1 MTLNAESLDAFAQLA
16 KAIGLLES
24 NGQPNPSWFGDPI
37 GAAAST
43 GNQHGLR
50 HLLADDDQREA
61 LLGFVDAALGP
72 PERGE
77 RSGQTWVPLFTES
90 DPHLTV
96 YAVLEETAGHVRLG
110 AGLEHTTASGPPRV
124 ATRVH
129 VPLFRFGRR
138 GEPAPAEVGTVPGW
152 LLLGTNGARV
162 EIGVAATF
170 SEAAPPPGAAALAG
184 ICFDLAIP
192 TAPGDQ
198 LGVKLELRGLQLP
211 GASAPR
217 DIAVDASSLDELGSD
232 VLGLVLGL
240 VRAQADALTGLD
252 PALASFRAIAGLLGL
267 RAVTGLP
274 PLPLADLPVLGL
286 SALVGWVEE
295 VLADDSARDAWLGEL
310 ASLVGGTVVAADD
323 AVRIAAGRLDVT
335 AGIRVGSGAAGHA
348 VLVPWVE
355 LSLDT
360 RAGAR
365 VRVSADLLRADT
377 GTGACTALP
386 SLRAEAVFGA
396 DAGGAALLSG
406 STPSVGSLHTGVALD
421 PAGRPA
427 FVLTLHD
434 VIATSGGPTHDVLDV
449 SSPSAALDSVTTVL
463 EGALADAIDGLG
475 PSGAFVSRLLGLDP
489 PAGIDPLDVS
499 AFFTDPL
506 GAIRSYWRDLTADPA
521 ATADVLGRLR
531 ALLTGAPVA
540 SVPGSGTKTDPW
552 RVDLA
557 DGVEL
562 DVWRDDDHLLV
573 DLVGRVTTPVLTEY
587 EVAGTLG
594 ITLLRADL
602 SGSTAAFLVE
612 AYGSLSVRRE
622 DSQPA
627 RLALGA
633 AALEATA
640 FVARASWMPGRGLRA
655 SFGAEDLAVVLGGS
669 DERIPLSLPT
679 LDTDGKLVLPTP
691 DWDAVEQAAG
701 VLLAELGLPVVD
713 ALLGL
718 AGWTGTGA
726 HLPLAGLVGADPG
739 GAVRAWLADLVLDC
753 DRIRLALGPV
763 AALLNGFRWAAPLGT
778 GSARDPFRCP
788 VAGEPRAPGLAVWTE
803 PGCPPNTDD
812 LLRSLGSLAGG
823 ELPDPAALV
832 GVLRGSA
839 QALPDLAD
847 LLVGRDSLGEGLG
860 LLLTRWAGTDGLV
873 GRPAALPD
881 DVTAVELDGLS
892 YDELVALGSVGHLV
906 SDVLDPVP
914 VAVVLVGCEPTW
926 VSDRPAGTA
935 FDRSGADSSGT
946 VPAAGGGAWFVR
958 LPTPADAAA
967 ARPERGGVGEQAARL
982 AGVLAD
988 RSDPVVLVGYGA
1000 CGAAV
1005 IRAASTLAAV
1015 TGVVTVGT
1023 PWAGLAVDS
1032 LNGGLG
1038 GDALRLLR
1046 RLRRADEETWP
1057 DPLLAL
1063 EATPLE
1069 QVRGVVRRSLDVLA
1083 PGRDLPSAGAEAR
1096 RPGLAVH
1103 AVFGN
1108 LDEES
1113 LGHGLAAFVA
1123 DGIRARA
1130 AASALGSAGLDTD
1143 GDTTPTAV
1151 HAGIDLPVTDLD
1163 LGGLRLGVGA
1173 TVELCEIGPAPDG
1186 APDGTGLTASP
1197 VRGVVVDVHLGV
1209 TDGWLVGGPGSG
1221 STVGELR
1228 WMSARIDVPL
1238 DGRPGET
1245 ELVLHEALGFGVDR
1259 ERWVVRADATGA
1271 APDVPA
1277 ADLTTAVP
1285 EVRVLLADVVAR
1297 LRAASADLA
1306 ALLDLLGL
1314 VRGGGLDPDGL
1325 DRLLYDTAVTMRAR
1339 IAAAP
1344 AEVAS
1349 LLRALVPAAT
1359 GTGTAV
1365 GWSVGPATVGVDL
1378 ATGSVTGALRVTTP
1392 GLPPFAVDVATGP
1405 TNVAATASL
1414 GALDPS
1420 ALGGEIG
1427 GGLRLHAGTSP
1438 AGVRVESAVPGGSV
1452 REVALLPSPDPGAVR
1467 DLATVLLPTVTAHG
1481 VLAALRQRVSSAAA
1495 AALDA
1500 ALDALGLLTPRDPLG
1515 FRDVVLPIGLIQ
1527 DPGGWL
1533 RHGVASWRTNAAASS
1548 VALLDA
1554 LAPLVVPDR
1563 GAAVDWPIAEGA
1575 VVTYAVESGD
1585 RLRLVLD
1592 LSFDVDGGDGTT
1604 VTTHVGGGL
1613 VIGPDAQPR
1622 PTLDV
1627 SVDVDG
1633 RGLRFTVAPDTDPSV
1648 RLSLLRP
1655 PAAPLPVYPDGPG
1668 LGAALAAA
1676 GEMILPAVLDAISA
1690 HRDDAGTA
1698 LVKAVGQAVFDLGA
1712 ALDLRDGTDFT
1723 AARLAAFAENPA
1735 ARLGARLPQLVSTGV
1750 AALAAALDPGGS
1762 VVAVTTGTGTGT
1774 GTLTVAFGTGAP
1786 VVLVLDASG
1795 AVPALE
1801 LRADVDIDGVGR
1813 FVLERL
1819 RLSAAGVEVAAL
1831 LGPVVLDLGSFALR
1845 PLLAIRAGSALGSG
1859 RVIGIGLALDDDAA
1873 QAVEFRWGL
1882 DAAPP
1887 TLTAV
1892 HRTAAGE
1899 TLGGA
1904 GDASQWLLALAL
1916 SLAGG
1921 LVADGLT
1928 SVLTAQATAVLQ
1940 GVVFSDSPGST
1951 AVDAALALDLLDAD
1965 ALLARLKRLLWNAAQ
1980 EPALSVT
1987 LGGLVTI
1994 ALASTGTTTRQ
2005 LGMSLSIVPGR
2016 RFTLV
2021 DSDTRVELEVDAN
2034 WVDPDVPAGLAI
2046 YVLSGTSATTLTIDP
2061 AVSVAGL
2068 GLRFTKASGP
2078 LLSLGAVTLDA
2089 IATHVYAEASP
2100 AGTGGGVRL
2109 ELAGLA
2115 FSPGGGG
2122 GTNAVANSILN
2133 DAGQAGPSSRPAFSP
2148 SLAVQQHPGLDPAT
2162 SLRAGPPPGPWWILV
2177 QRQLGPLYL
2186 ERLGFD
2192 SVETEGTVSRISL
2205 YFDGRVSILGLT
2217 AAVDRLSLSWTGG
2230 DVLDVDNWAV
2240 DLMGFAVAADLSGA
2254 SLAGGMR
2261 KTIGPPED
2269 DGPVSYVG
2277 MLLGRFGVYGLSVFG
2292 GYTDDAGNPSFFVF
2306 GAINGPIGGP
2316 PAFFVTGLGGGL
2328 GINRGLRVPDDAAR
2342 FHEFPFI
2349 AALDPAARPPEDPMD
2364 ELRKLN
2370 TYFPPQRG
2378 SFWFAAGISFTSFAL
2393 VDGIAVVAVSFGDG
2407 LEINLLGLARMAL
2420 PRPEAALVS
2429 IELGLLARFSTH
2441 EGVFLIR
2448 AALTENSWLLYPD
2461 VRLSGG
2467 FAFATWWKGPLA
2479 GQFVL
2484 TLGGYHPDFHRD
2496 GYPDVPRLGLAWRVS
2511 DQIAVKGGAYLALTS
2526 EALMAGVDVEITAN
2540 FGWAWARVAFG
2551 AHGIVYFDPFWYEV
2565 EAYARISAGV
2575 KISTFFGT
2583 VRISI
2588 STSGR
2593 ITVWGPE
2600 FSGRARFE
2608 VGPCGITVP
2617 FGSGHRV
2624 EPRTLSWAEFVAK
2637 YLEDAG
2643 GGTARVLS
2651 AITGRGTLPAATGG
2665 DRSAPTSDGTPTRP
2679 FEVYAEFELTLVT
2692 TVPTSA
2698 VDVDLA
2704 GGPVPVPV
2712 VRSDGLPATLGLKP
2726 MRAGS
2731 LTSTLRIRLARRDP
2745 VTGVWTALPDQLR
2758 VLGGNLAAAE
2768 PRPEGSAVGRE
2779 SFPIGAWGAPDAPG
2793 LPAAPLP
2800 KGDVVRAGN
2809 QVRLVAEATTMARG
2823 PEIDYYRV
2831 EASRRPLP
2839 LQAGGPSRG
2848 DLLATA
2854 GTVAVPQPTTVAA
2867 ALQAAGERLFAV
2879 PVETLPVGV
2888 LSSGPRSGLAR
2899 ASYRGEVA
2907 APPLFGTLADG
2918 MVEENADDATAART
2932 PPAPAPEPRPL
2943 RPPVVVGYL
2952 TAGSGVAARASGTSV
2967 SDRRIKRRPAP
2978 TLDSV
2983 QARLGSHLPV
2993 RLHTVLAPATERSG
3007 TLAVERV
3014 PRTEATGAARSYPL
3028 GSSGVDGVVGGL
3040 TNGLEPVGAT
3050 ADGRARSARTEEQA
3064 TGRRLDSGELVVL
3077 ALPDASVDV
3086 PPTRSGPRPVLV
3098 VDGQARVTVLRGDGE
3113 VVVDTTTTDRLPLP
3127 AGAALVAVQADGLV
3141 DDGDGVAG
3149 WHIRSR
3155 VCSLGSHAALAAGC
3169 VLTADGG
3176 PTTRGA
3182 TWLTAGELLADA
3194 AAVRTRFA
3202 RPVRAVAI
3210 VVEEGDADRV
3220 DAVSLDLSGTRR
3232 ATDANGDEQPPTVLL
3247 SGDQAVLVYPVEP
3260 QEPGKRPATV
3270 RVRAGGDWRVTGVLG
3285 AEQGVGELTR
3295 QVVRN
3300 GVVAAGGRLLAGT
3313 GKGCRISWDDQGTG
3327 DSHGR
3332 R

>member
-37 GAAAST
+37 GAATST

-50 HLLADDDQREA
+50 HLLADDDQREG
-61 LLGFVDAALGP
+61 LLGFVDEALGP

-77 RSGQTWVPLFTES
+77 RSRQTWVPLFTES

-110 AGLEHTTASGPPRV
+110 AGLEHTTAGGPPRV

-129 VPLFRFGRR
+129 VPLFRFARR
-138 GEPAPAEVGTVPGW
+138 GEPAPAEAGTMPGW

-170 SEAAPPPGAAALAG
+170 SESAPPPPGEPAIAG

-232 VLGLVLGL
+232 VLDLVLGL
-240 VRAQADALTGLD
+240 VRAQADVLTGLD
-252 PALASFRAIAGLLGL
+252 PALAPFRAIAGLFGL
-267 RAVTGLP
+267 RAVAGLP
-274 PLPLADLPVLGL
+274 PLPLADLPALGP
-286 SALVGWVEE
+286 SALVGWVEQ
-295 VLADDSARDAWLGEL
+295 VLADDTARDAWLGEL
-310 ASLVGGTVVAADD
+310 ASLVDGTVVAADD
-323 AVRIAAGRLDVT
+323 AVRITAGRLDVT
-335 AGIRVGSGAAGHA
+335 VGVRVGSGAAVHA

-355 LSLDT
+355 VSVDT
-360 RAGAR
+360 RSGAR
-365 VRVSADLLRADT
+365 ARLSADLLRADT

-396 DAGGAALLSG
+396 DAGGTALLAG

-421 PAGRPA
+421 PTGRPA

-434 VIATSGGPTHDVLDV
+434 VVATSGGPHHDVLDL
-449 SSPSAALDSVTTVL
+449 SSPSAALDSATAVL
-463 EGALADAIDGLG
+463 ESALAAAIDGLG
-475 PSGAFVSRLLGLDP
+475 PSGAFVNRLLGLDP

-506 GAIRSYWRDLTADPA
+506 GAVRTYWKDLTADPA

-540 SVPGSGTKTDPW
+540 SVTGSGTTTAPW
-552 RVDLA
+552 RVELA

-562 DVWRDDDHLLV
+562 DVWRDDDQLLA
-573 DLVGRVTTPVLTEY
+573 DLIGRVTTPVLAEY

-602 SGSTAAFLVE
+602 SRGTAAFLVE
-612 AYGSLSVRRE
+612 AHGSLSLSRQ
-622 DSQPA
+622 DSEPA

-633 AALEATA
+633 AALEARA
-640 FVARASWMPGRGLRA
+640 FVARANWAPGRGFRTT
-655 SFGAEDLAVVLGGS
+655 FGAEDLAVVVGGS
-669 DERIPLSLPT
+669 DERIPLGLPA
-679 LDTDGKLVLPTP
+679 LDADGRLVLPTP
-691 DWDAVEQAAG
+691 DWDAVERAAG
-701 VLLAELGLPVVD
+701 VLLAELRLPVVD
-713 ALLGL
+713 ALLAL
-718 AGWTGTGA
+718 VGWTGTGA

-739 GAVRAWLADLVLDC
+739 AALREWLADLVLDC

-763 AALLNGFRWAAPLGT
+763 AALLNGFRWSAPLGT
-778 GSARDPFRCP
+778 GSVRDPFRCP

-823 ELPDPAALV
+823 ERPDPAVLV

-847 LLVGRDSLGEGLG
+847 LLVGRASLAEGLG

-914 VAVVLVGCEPTW
+914 VAVVHVGCEPTW
-926 VSDRPAGTA
+926 VTDRPVGTA

-946 VPAAGGGAWFVR
+946 VPAVGGGTWFVR
-958 LPTPADAAA
+958 LPTPADAAT
-967 ARPERGGVGEQAARL
+967 ARPERGGIGEQAARL

-1015 TGVVTVGT
+1015 TDVVTVGT

-1032 LNGGLG
+1032 LSGGLG

-1103 AVFGN
+1103 AVFGS

-1123 DGIRARA
+1123 DGIQARV
-1130 AASALGSAGLDTD
+1130 AASALGSPALDTD

-1163 LGGLRLGVGA
+1163 LGGLRVGVGA
-1173 TVELCEIGPAPDG
+1173 TVELCQIGRAPDG
-1186 APDGTGLTASP
+1186 PGLAASP

-1221 STVGELR
+1221 STIGELR

-1259 ERWVVRADATGA
+1259 ERWVVRADPTGA
-1271 APDVPA
+1271 APGVPA

-1306 ALLDLLGL
+1306 TLLDLLGL
-1314 VRGGGLDPDGL
+1314 TRDGGLDPDGL

-1339 IAAAP
+1339 IADAP

-1365 GWSVGPATVGVDL
+1365 GWSVGPATIGLDV
-1378 ATGSVTGALRVTTP
+1378 ATGSLTGALRATTP
-1392 GLPPFAVDVATGP
+1392 GLPPFAVDVAMGP
-1405 TNVAATASL
+1405 TDVAATASL

-1427 GGLRLHAGTSP
+1427 GGLRLLAGASP
-1438 AGVRVESAVPGGSV
+1438 ATVRVEWAAPDGSV
-1452 REVALLPSPDPGAVR
+1452 REVALVPSPDPGAVR
-1467 DLATVLLPTVTAHG
+1467 DLATVLLPAVTAHG
-1481 VLAALRQRVSSAAA
+1481 LLGALRQQVSTAAA
-1495 AALDA
+1495 SALDA
-1500 ALDALGLLTPRDPLG
+1500 ALDAVGLLTPPDPLG

-1527 DPGGWL
+1527 EPGGWL
-1533 RHGVASWRTNAAASS
+1533 RHGVASWRTNAAASA

-1554 LAPLVVPDR
+1554 LAPLVVPNR
-1563 GAAVDWPIAEGA
+1563 GAAAGWPIAEGA
-1575 VVTYAVESGD
+1575 VVSYAVESGD

-1633 RGLRFTVAPDTDPSV
+1633 RGLRLAVAPDTDPAV

-1655 PAAPLPVYPDGPG
+1655 PAAPLPLYPDGPG

-1676 GEMILPAVLDAISA
+1676 GEMVLPPVLDAIAA
-1690 HRDDAGTA
+1690 HRDDAGTS
-1698 LVKAVGQAVFDLGA
+1698 LVKAVGQAVFDLCA

-1735 ARLGARLPQLVSTGV
+1735 ARLGARLPQLVSTGA
-1750 AALAAALDPGGS
+1750 AALAAALDPDGS
-1762 VVAVTTGTGTGT
+1762 VVTVTTGTGTGT
-1774 GTLTVAFGTGAP
+1774 GTLTVGFGTGAP

-1801 LRADVDIDGVGR
+1801 LRADVDIVGVGR

-1859 RVIGIGLALDDDAA
+1859 RMVGVGLALDDDAA
-1873 QAVEFRWGL
+1873 RAVEFRWGL
-1882 DAAPP
+1882 DADPP

-1892 HRTAAGE
+1892 QRTARGE
-1899 TLGGA
+1899 TLGSA
-1904 GDASQWLLALAL
+1904 TEASQWLLALAL

-1921 LVADGLT
+1921 LVADGLNG
-1928 SVLTAQATAVLQ
+1928 VLTAEATAVLR
-1940 GVVFSDSPGST
+1940 GVVFGDSPGST
-1951 AVDAALALDLLDAD
+1951 EVDTGLALDLLDAD
-1965 ALLARLKRLLWNAAQ
+1965 ALLARLQRLLWNAAQ

-2021 DSDTRVELEVDAN
+2021 EGDTRVELEVDAS

-2061 AVSVAGL
+2061 DVSVAGL
-2068 GLRFTKASGP
+2068 GVRFTKASGP

-2133 DAGQAGPSSRPAFSP
+2133 DAGQAGASSRPAFSP
-2148 SLAVQQHPGLDPAT
+2148 SLAVQQHPGLDPAI

-2230 DVLDVDNWAV
+2230 DVLDVDSWAV
-2240 DLMGFAVAADLSGA
+2240 DLMGLAVAADLSGA
-2254 SLAGGMR
+2254 SLAGGML
-2261 KTIGPPED
+2261 KTIGPPE

-2292 GYTDDAGNPSFFVF
+2292 GYTDDAGDPSFFVF

-2364 ELRKLN
+2364 ELRRLN
-2370 TYFPPQRG
+2370 AYFPPQRG

-2429 IELGLLARFSTH
+2429 IELGLLARFSTR

-2496 GYPDVPRLGLAWRVS
+2496 GYPQVPRLGLAWRVS

-2526 EALMAGVDVEITAN
+2526 EALMAGVDVEVTAN

-2551 AHGIVYFDPFWYEV
+2551 AHGIVFFDPFWYEV

-2617 FGSGHRV
+2617 FGSGRRV
-2624 EPRTLSWAEFVAK
+2624 EPRTLSWPEFVAK

-2679 FEVYAEFELTLVT
+2679 FEVYAEFELTVVT

-2731 LTSTLRIRLARRDP
+2731 LSSTLRIRLARRDP

-2758 VLGGNLAAAE
+2758 VLGGNLAAAQL
-2768 PRPEGSAVGRE
+2768 RPEGSAVGRE

-2879 PVETLPVGV
+2879 PVEALPAGV
-2888 LSSGPRSGLAR
+2888 LSSGTRSGLAR

-2918 MVEENADDATAART
+2918 MVEENAHDPTAART
-2932 PPAPAPEPRPL
+2932 PPPPPPEPRPL

-2952 TAGSGVAARASGTSV
+2952 TAGSGVAARASGTTV

-2983 QARLGSHLPV
+2983 QARLGTHLPV
-2993 RLHTVLAPATERSG
+2993 RLHTVVAPATERSG

-3028 GSSGVDGVVGGL
+3028 GSSAVGGTVGGL
-3040 TNGLEPVGAT
+3040 TGGFEPVGAT
-3050 ADGRARSARTEEQA
+3050 ADGHARAARAASTEAET
-3064 TGRRLDSGELVVL
+3064 TGRPLDSGELIVL

-3086 PPTRSGPRPVLV
+3086 PRGRSGPRPVLA

-3127 AGAALVAVQADGLV
+3127 AGAALVAVQADGVV

-3176 PTTRGA
+3176 PATRGA
-3182 TWLTAGELLADA
+3182 TWLTAGELLAAA

-3220 DAVSLDLSGTRR
+3220 DAVSLDLSGARR
-3232 ATDANGDEQPPTVLL
+3232 ATYANGDEQPPTVLL
-3247 SGDQAVLVYPVEP
+3247 SGDQAALVYPVEP
-3260 QEPGKRPATV
+3260 EEPGKRPVTV
-3270 RVRAGGDWRVTGVLG
+3270 RVRAGGDWQVTGVLG
-3285 AEQGVGELTR
+3285 AEHGVDELTR

-3313 GKGCRISWDDQGTG
+3313 AKGCRISWDDQGTG
-3327 DSHGR
+3327 DAHGR

>member
-24 NGQPNPSWFGDPI
+24 NGHPNPSWFGDPI

-61 LLGFVDAALGP
+61 LLGFVDEALGP

-96 YAVLEETAGHVRLG
+96 YAVLEEAAGHVRLG
-110 AGLEHTTASGPPRV
+110 AGLEHTTAGGPPRV

-129 VPLFRFGRR
+129 VPLFRFARR
-138 GEPAPAEVGTVPGW
+138 GEPAPTEAGTMPGW

-170 SEAAPPPGAAALAG
+170 SEGAPPPGEAALAG

-232 VLGLVLGL
+232 VLHLVLGL

-252 PALASFRAIAGLLGL
+252 PALEPFRAITGLLGL
-267 RAVTGLP
+267 RAVAGLP

-323 AVRIAAGRLDVT
+323 AVRITAGRLDVT
-335 AGIRVGSGAAGHA
+335 VGIRVGSGAAGHA

-360 RAGAR
+360 QAGAR
-365 VRVSADLLRADT
+365 ARVSADLLRADT
-377 GTGACTALP
+377 GTGVCTALP
-386 SLRAEAVFGA
+386 SFRAEAVFGA
-396 DAGGAALLSG
+396 DAGGTALLAG
-406 STPSVGSLHTGVALD
+406 TTPSVGSLHTGVALD
-421 PAGRPA
+421 PTGRPA

-434 VIATSGGPTHDVLDV
+434 VVATSGGPQHDVLDV

-475 PSGAFVSRLLGLDP
+475 PSGAFVNRLLGLDP

-506 GAIRSYWRDLTADPA
+506 GAVRTYWRDVTADPA
-521 ATADVLGRLR
+521 AAADVLGRLR

-540 SVPGSGTKTDPW
+540 SVPGSGTTTAPW
-552 RVDLA
+552 RVELV

-562 DVWRDDDHLLV
+562 DVWRDDDQVLV
-573 DLVGRVTTPVLTEY
+573 DVVGRVTTPVLTEY
-587 EVAGTLG
+587 DVAGTLG

-602 SGSTAAFLVE
+602 SGGTAAFLVE
-612 AYGSLSVRRE
+612 AYGSLSLRRQ
-622 DSQPA
+622 DSEPA

-633 AALEATA
+633 AALEARA
-640 FVARASWMPGRGLRA
+640 FVARASWVPGRGFRA
-655 SFGAEDLAVVLGGS
+655 TFGAEDLAVVVGGS
-669 DERIPLSLPT
+669 DERIPLGLPT
-679 LDTDGKLVLPTP
+679 LDTDGTLVLSTP

-701 VLLAELGLPVVD
+701 VLLAELRLPVVE

-718 AGWTGTGA
+718 VGWTGTGA

-739 GAVRAWLADLVLDC
+739 AAVREWLADLVLDC

-763 AALLNGFRWAAPLGT
+763 AALLNGFRWSAPLGT
-778 GSARDPFRCP
+778 GSVRDPFRCP

-803 PGCPPNTDD
+803 PGCPPNTED

-823 ELPDPAALV
+823 ERPDPAVLV

-847 LLVGRDSLGEGLG
+847 LLVGRDSLAEGLG

-914 VAVVLVGCEPTW
+914 VAVVHVGCEPTW
-926 VSDRPAGTA
+926 VTDRPVSTA
-935 FDRSGADSSGT
+935 FDCSGADSSGT
-946 VPAAGGGAWFVR
+946 VPAVGGGTWFVR
-958 LPTPADAAA
+958 LPTPADAAT

-1005 IRAASTLAAV
+1005 IRAASSLPAV

-1069 QVRGVVRRSLDVLA
+1069 QVRGVLRRSLDVLA
-1083 PGRDLPSAGAEAR
+1083 PGRALPSAGDEAR

-1113 LGHGLAAFVA
+1113 LAHGLAAFVA
-1123 DGIRARA
+1123 DGIHARV
-1130 AASALGSAGLDTD
+1130 AASALDTALDS
-1143 GDTTPTAV
+1143 GRDTTPTAV
-1151 HAGIDLPVTDLD
+1151 HAGMDLPVTDLD
-1163 LGGLRLGVGA
+1163 LGGLRVGVGA

-1186 APDGTGLTASP
+1186 APDGPGLAASP

-1259 ERWVVRADATGA
+1259 ERWVVRADPTGV

-1297 LRAASADLA
+1297 LCAASADLA
-1306 ALLDLLGL
+1306 TLLDLLGL
-1314 VRGGGLDPDGL
+1314 TRGGGLDPDGL
-1325 DRLLYDTAVTMRAR
+1325 DRLLYDTAVTTRAR
-1339 IAAAP
+1339 IADAP

-1365 GWSVGPATVGVDL
+1365 GWSVGPATIGLDL
-1378 ATGSVTGALRVTTP
+1378 ATGSLTGALRVTTS
-1392 GLPPFAVDVATGP
+1392 GLPAFAVDVAMRPTG
-1405 TNVAATASL
+1405 VAATASL

-1427 GGLRLHAGTSP
+1427 GGLRLVAGTSP
-1438 AGVRVESAVPGGSV
+1438 AAVRVESAVPGGSV
-1452 REVALLPSPDPGAVR
+1452 REVALVPSPDPGAVR
-1467 DLATVLLPTVTAHG
+1467 DLATVLLPAVTAHG
-1481 VLAALRQRVSSAAA
+1481 VLGALRQRVSTAAA
-1495 AALDA
+1495 PALDA
-1500 ALDALGLLTPRDPLG
+1500 ALDAVGLLAPPDPLG
-1515 FRDVVLPIGLIQ
+1515 FRDVVLPVGLIQ
-1527 DPGGWL
+1527 EPGSWL
-1533 RHGVASWRTNAAASS
+1533 RHGVASWRTNAAASA

-1563 GAAVDWPIAEGA
+1563 GAVAGWPIAEGA
-1575 VVTYAVESGD
+1575 VVSYAVESGD
-1585 RLRLVLD
+1585 RLRFVLD
-1592 LSFDVDGGDGTT
+1592 LSLDVDGGDGTT
-1604 VTTHVGGGL
+1604 VTTRAGGGL

-1627 SVDVDG
+1627 SVEVDG
-1633 RGLRFTVAPDTDPSV
+1633 RGLRLAVTPDTDPAV

-1655 PAAPLPVYPDGPG
+1655 PAVPLPLYPDGPG

-1676 GEMILPAVLDAISA
+1676 GEMVLPAVLDAIAA
-1690 HRDDAGTA
+1690 HRDDAGTS

-1762 VVAVTTGTGTGT
+1762 VVAVTAGSSTGTGSGT
-1774 GTLTVAFGTGAP
+1774 GTLALGFGTGAP

-1845 PLLAIRAGSALGSG
+1845 PLLAIQAGSALGTG
-1859 RVIGIGLALDDDAA
+1859 RVVGVGLALDDDAA
-1873 QAVEFRWGL
+1873 RAIEFRWGL
-1882 DAAPP
+1882 DADPP

-1892 HRTAAGE
+1892 HRTAGAE
-1899 TLGGA
+1899 TLGSA
-1904 GDASQWLLALAL
+1904 TEASGWLLALAL

-1921 LVADGLT
+1921 LVADGLND
-1928 SVLTAQATAVLQ
+1928 VLTAEATAVLQ
-1940 GVVFSDSPGST
+1940 GVVFGDSLGST
-1951 AVDAALALDLLDAD
+1951 EVDTGLALDLLDAD

-1980 EPALSVT
+1980 DTGLSVT

-1994 ALASTGTTTRQ
+1994 ALSSTGTTTPQ
-2005 LGMSLSIVPGR
+2005 LGMSVSVVPGR

-2021 DSDTRVELEVDAN
+2021 EGDTRVELEVDAS

-2089 IATHVYAEASP
+2089 IATQVYAEASP

-2133 DAGQAGPSSRPAFSP
+2133 DAGQAGASSRPAFSP
-2148 SLAVQQHPGLDPAT
+2148 SLAVQQHPGLDPAV

-2230 DVLDVDNWAV
+2230 DVLDVDSWAV
-2240 DLMGFAVAADLSGA
+2240 DLMGLAVAADLSGA
-2254 SLAGGMR
+2254 SLAGGML
-2261 KTIGPPED
+2261 KTIGPPE

-2364 ELRKLN
+2364 ELRRLN

-2429 IELGLLARFSTH
+2429 IELGLLARFSTR

-2496 GYPDVPRLGLAWRVS
+2496 GYPEVPRLGLAWRVS

-2526 EALMAGVDVEITAN
+2526 EALMVGVDVEVTAN

-2551 AHGIVYFDPFWYEV
+2551 AHGIVFFDPFWYEV

-2600 FSGRARFE
+2600 FSGRARFD

-2617 FGSGHRV
+2617 FGSGRRV
-2624 EPRTLSWAEFVAK
+2624 EPRTLSWPEFVAK

-2665 DRSAPTSDGTPTRP
+2665 DRSAPTSDGTPERP
-2679 FEVYAEFELTLVT
+2679 FEVYAEFELTVVT

-2745 VTGVWTALPDQLR
+2745 VTGVWTALSDQLR
-2758 VLGGNLAAAE
+2758 VLGGNLAAAQ
-2768 PRPEGSAVGRE
+2768 PRPEGSTVGRE

-2879 PVETLPVGV
+2879 PVEALPAGV

-2899 ASYRGEVA
+2899 ASYQGEVA

-2918 MVEENADDATAART
+2918 MVEENAEDATAART

-2967 SDRRIKRRPAP
+2967 SDRRTKRRPAP

-2983 QARLGSHLPV
+2983 QARLGTHLPV
-2993 RLHTVLAPATERSG
+2993 RLHTVAAPATERSG

-3028 GSSGVDGVVGGL
+3028 GSSGVDGMVGGL
-3040 TNGLEPVGAT
+3040 TGGFEPVGAT
-3050 ADGRARSARTEEQA
+3050 AGHARADRAEART
-3064 TGRRLDSGELVVL
+3064 TGRPLASGELIVL

-3086 PPTRSGPRPVLV
+3086 PRSGSGPRPMLV
-3098 VDGQARVTVLRGDGE
+3098 VDGQARVTILRGDGS

-3155 VCSLGSHAALAAGC
+3155 VCALGSHAALAAGC
-3169 VLTADGG
+3169 VLAADGG

-3182 TWLTAGELLADA
+3182 TWLTSGELLAAA
-3194 AAVRTRFA
+3194 AAVCTRFA

-3220 DAVSLDLSGTRR
+3220 DAVSLDLSGARR
-3232 ATDANGDEQPPTVLL
+3232 ATDANGDEEPPTVLL

-3260 QEPGKRPATV
+3260 DEPGKRPVTV
-3270 RVRAGGDWRVTGVLG
+3270 RVRAGGDWQVTGVLG
-3285 AEQGVGELTR
+3285 AEHGVDELTR

-3327 DSHGR
+3327 
-3332 R
+3332 